1 MQNVDPEFREL
12 KHQVIEQGNRLSKV
26 EGEIQ
31 QLNRTAFDTSKQTIW
46 QFVAFTIAMGVIL
59 IGGLNYQTNALRN
72 EFNVRFDKVEQR
84 ITEVEKRIEQ
94 RIDQVEKNMNTR
106 FEDLKQEVRS
116 RKQ

>member
-26 EGEIQ
+26 EGEIR

-46 QFVAFTIAMGVIL
+46 QFVIFTITMAGVV
-59 IGGLNYQTNALRN
+59 IGALNYQTSALNRQ
-72 EFNVRFDKVEQR
+72 FDARIAITDQR
-84 ITEVEKRIEQ
+84 IIDLEKRLEMVD
-94 RIDQVEKNMNTR
+94 RNMNTR